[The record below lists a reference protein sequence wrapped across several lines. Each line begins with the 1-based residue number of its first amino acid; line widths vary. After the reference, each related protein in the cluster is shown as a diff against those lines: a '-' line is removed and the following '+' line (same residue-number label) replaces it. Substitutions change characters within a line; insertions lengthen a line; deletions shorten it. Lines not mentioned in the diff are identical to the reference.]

1 MGDIK
6 RTFYCL
12 LFIFGGNLAQA
23 EQYIIGAQNIEY
35 YPHYDFTSNVDKGV
49 GWAILEAFSDASGHE
64 FVYLDMPVRRL
75 QIELNKGN
83 VDFVYPDNPRWNSEG
98 TTLGEKTFSKP
109 VAHTLSGT
117 LIRSE
122 DIGKGLNF
130 IKKLAIPEGLRRSNG
145 KRELMITFYL

>member
-1 MGDIK
+1 MGYIK

-12 LFIFGGNLAQA
+12 LIIFGGNLAQA

-35 YPHYDFTSNVDKGV
+35 FPHYDFTSKVDKGV

-83 VDFVYPDNPRWNSEG
+83 VDFVYPDNPRWNSAD
-98 TTLGEKTFSKP
+98 TTIDQKTFSKP
-109 VAHTLSGT
+109 NLFFLFKYQIIVYKCMSKTVVKTSKDTHKSAAKLGT
-117 LIRSE
+117 
-122 DIGKGLNF
+122 
-130 IKKLAIPEGLRRSNG
+130 P
-145 KRELMITFYL
+145 